1 MMICQEYDYWCF
13 LSVCSELFH
22 SDEVNPK
29 VVLSWWFTVFWLS
42 INNPVL
48 GNYGGFFTPNNI
60 CLAILFVINHIMY
73 MSGQFLADVL
83 DGQLVHVCT
92 QGTQIVFHTVCDQ
105 LANKA
110 SMFCFTVYLQ
120 TSRIFFIRRYFWQCF
135 LTLIFLIML
144 LFISPSQRCF
154 ASFWCFSVI
163 LFIHPQLEMMYILVQ
178 LV

>member
-1 MMICQEYDYWCF
+1 MVYINRLYTCIVKIELWWFVKNTIIGVF

-48 GNYGGFFTPNNI
+48 GDYGGFFTPNNI

-110 SMFCFTVYLQ
+110 SMFCFTVYL
-120 TSRIFFIRRYFWQCF
+120 
-135 LTLIFLIML
+135 
-144 LFISPSQRCF
+144 
-154 ASFWCFSVI
+154 
-163 LFIHPQLEMMYILVQ
+163 
-178 LV
+178 